1 MILRLLSLVF
11 DAFRLL
17 SVDKTE
23 SELIRTSLAVTQD
36 RVPGSDDAAQ
46 PLGEGSQLA
55 LGLRHR
61 HRPLRVA

>member
-1 MILRLLSLVF
+1 MMLMILRLLSLVF

-36 RVPGSDDAAQ
+36 CVPGPDDAA
-46 PLGEGSQLA
+46 
-55 LGLRHR
+55 
-61 HRPLRVA
+61 

>member
-1 MILRLLSLVF
+1 MILRLLSLVL

-36 RVPGSDDAAQ
+36 CVPGPDDAA
-46 PLGEGSQLA
+46 
-55 LGLRHR
+55 
-61 HRPLRVA
+61 